1 MKKVKKIKNKHSIKR
16 QKSVTLSKIKA
27 QRSKSIKETNR
38 KRFAMI
44 EDKEGYACV
53 EADEILYAEGDD
65 KTSVVYVSEQRTFS
79 LSIPIKKTIKQ
90 LMTLNKMIA
99 ISENCIVNTN
109 HISELGENYVVVNGK
124 KLKLDQ
130 DRLKDIQNE
139 VCIINIYI
147 NC

>member
-1 MKKVKKIKNKHSIKR
+1 MKKARKIKNKYSIKR
-16 QKSVTLSKIKA
+16 QKSVTLSKIKT
-27 QRSKSIKETNR
+27 QNSKSIKETNR

-65 KTSVVYVSEQRTFS
+65 KTAVVYVSEQRTFPVS
-79 LSIPIKKTIKQ
+79 VPIKKAIKQ
-90 LMTLNKMIA
+90 LMSLNKMVT
-99 ISENCIVNTN
+99 ISENCIVNSN

-124 KLKLDQ
+124 KLKLDK

-139 VCIINIYI
+139 VCIINICI

>member
-1 MKKVKKIKNKHSIKR
+1 MKKARKIKNKYSIKR
-16 QKSVTLSKIKA
+16 QKCVTLSKIKT
-27 QRSKSIKETNR
+27 QNSKSIKETNR

-53 EADEILYAEGDD
+53 EANEILYAEGDD
-65 KTSVVYVSEQRTFS
+65 KTAVVYVSEQRTFP
-79 LSIPIKKTIKQ
+79 LSVPIKKAIKQ
-90 LMTLNKMIA
+90 LMSLNKMVT
-99 ISENCIVNTN
+99 ISENCIVNAN

-124 KLKLDQ
+124 KLKLDK

>member
-1 MKKVKKIKNKHSIKR
+1 MKKTRKIKNKYSIKR
-16 QKSVTLSKIKA
+16 QKSVTLSKIKT
-27 QRSKSIKETNR
+27 QNSKSIKETNR

-53 EADEILYAEGDD
+53 EANEILYAEGDD
-65 KTSVVYVSEQRTFS
+65 KTAVVYVSEQRTFP
-79 LSIPIKKTIKQ
+79 LSVPIKKAIKQ
-90 LMTLNKMIA
+90 LMSLNKMVT
-99 ISENCIVNTN
+99 ISENCIVNAN

-124 KLKLDQ
+124 KLKLDK

>member
-1 MKKVKKIKNKHSIKR
+1 MKEVRKIKNKHSIKR
-16 QKSVTLSKIKA
+16 QKSVILSKIKA
-27 QRSKSIKETNR
+27 QRSKSNKEANR

-53 EADEILYAEGDD
+53 EANEILYAEGDD
-65 KTSVVYVSEQRTFS
+65 KTAVVYVSEQRTFP
-79 LSIPIKKTIKQ
+79 LSVPIKKAIKQ
-90 LMTLNKMIA
+90 LMSLNKMVT
-99 ISENCIVNTN
+99 ISENCIVNAN

-124 KLKLDQ
+124 KLKLDK

>member
-1 MKKVKKIKNKHSIKR
+1 
-16 QKSVTLSKIKA
+16 
-27 QRSKSIKETNR
+27 
-38 KRFAMI
+38 MI

-53 EADEILYAEGDD
+53 EANEILYAEGDD
-65 KTSVVYVSEQRTFS
+65 KTAVVYVSEQRTFP
-79 LSIPIKKTIKQ
+79 LSVPIKKAIKQ
-90 LMTLNKMIA
+90 LMSLNKMVT

-124 KLKLDQ
+124 KLKLDK

>member
-1 MKKVKKIKNKHSIKR
+1 MKKARKIKNKYSIKR
-16 QKSVTLSKIKA
+16 QKSVTLSKIKT
-27 QRSKSIKETNR
+27 QNSKSIKETNR

-53 EADEILYAEGDD
+53 EANEILYAEGDD
-65 KTSVVYVSEQRTFS
+65 KTAVVYVSEQMS
-79 LSIPIKKTIKQ
+79 
-90 LMTLNKMIA
+90 LNKMVT
-99 ISENCIVNTN
+99 ISENCIVNAN

-124 KLKLDQ
+124 KLKLDK

-139 VCIINIYI
+139 VCIINICI

>member
-1 MKKVKKIKNKHSIKR
+1 MKKARKIKNKHSIKR
-16 QKSVTLSKIKA
+16 QKSVILSKIKA
-27 QRSKSIKETNR
+27 QRSKSIKGTNR

-44 EDKEGYACV
+44 EDKEGFACI
-53 EADEILYAEGDD
+53 EANEILYAEGDD
-65 KTSVVYVSEQRTFS
+65 KTAVVYVSEQRTFP
-79 LSIPIKKTIKQ
+79 LSVPIKKAIKQ
-90 LMTLNKMIA
+90 LMSLNKMVT
-99 ISENCIVNTN
+99 ISENCIVNAN

-124 KLKLDQ
+124 KLKLDK

>member
-1 MKKVKKIKNKHSIKR
+1 MKKARKIKNKYSIKR
-16 QKSVTLSKIKA
+16 QKSVTLSKIKT
-27 QRSKSIKETNR
+27 QNSKSIKETNR

-53 EADEILYAEGDD
+53 EANEILYAEGDD
-65 KTSVVYVSEQRTFS
+65 KTAVVYVSEQRTFP
-79 LSIPIKKTIKQ
+79 LSVPIKKAIKQ
-90 LMTLNKMIA
+90 LMSLNKMVA
-99 ISENCIVNTN
+99 ISKNCIVNAN

-124 KLKLDQ
+124 KLKLDK

>member
-1 MKKVKKIKNKHSIKR
+1 MKKARKIKNKYSIKR
-16 QKSVTLSKIKA
+16 QKSVTLSKIKT
-27 QRSKSIKETNR
+27 QNSKSIKETNR

-53 EADEILYAEGDD
+53 EANEILYAEGDG
-65 KTSVVYVSEQRTFS
+65 KTAVVYVSEQRTFP
-79 LSIPIKKTIKQ
+79 LSVPIKKAIKQ
-90 LMTLNKMIA
+90 LMSLNKMVA
-99 ISENCIVNTN
+99 ISENCIVNAN

-130 DRLKDIQNE
+130 DRLKDLQNE

>member
-1 MKKVKKIKNKHSIKR
+1 MKKARKIKNKHSIKR
-16 QKSVTLSKIKA
+16 QKSLILSKIKA
-27 QRSKSIKETNR
+27 QRSKSNKEANR

-53 EADEILYAEGDD
+53 EANEILYAEGDD

-79 LSIPIKKTIKQ
+79 LSVPIKKAIKQ
-90 LMTLNKMIA
+90 LMSLNKMIT
-99 ISENCIVNTN
+99 ISENCIVNAN

>member
-1 MKKVKKIKNKHSIKR
+1 MKKARKIKNKYSIKR
-16 QKSVTLSKIKA
+16 QKSVTLSKIKT
-27 QRSKSIKETNR
+27 QNSKSIKETNR

-53 EADEILYAEGDD
+53 EANEILYAEGDD
-65 KTSVVYVSEQRTFS
+65 KTAVVYVSEQRTFP
-79 LSIPIKKTIKQ
+79 LSVPIKKAIKQ
-90 LMTLNKMIA
+90 LMSLNKMVT

-109 HISELGENYVVVNGK
+109 YISELGENYVVVNGK
-124 KLKLDQ
+124 KLKLDK

>member
-1 MKKVKKIKNKHSIKR
+1 MKKARKIKNKYSIKR
-16 QKSVTLSKIKA
+16 QKSVTLSKIKT
-27 QRSKSIKETNR
+27 QNSKSIKETNR

-53 EADEILYAEGDD
+53 EANEILYAEGDD
-65 KTSVVYVSEQRTFS
+65 KTAVVYVSEQRTFP
-79 LSIPIKKTIKQ
+79 LS
-90 LMTLNKMIA
+90 A
-99 ISENCIVNTN
+99 ISENCIVNAN

-124 KLKLDQ
+124 KLKLDK

>member
-1 MKKVKKIKNKHSIKR
+1 MEVGDENTWFTECL
-16 QKSVTLSKIKA
+16 Q
-27 QRSKSIKETNR
+27 SIKETNR

-65 KTSVVYVSEQRTFS
+65 KTAVVYVSEQRTFP
-79 LSIPIKKTIKQ
+79 LSVPIKKAIKQ
-90 LMTLNKMIA
+90 LMSLNKMVT
-99 ISENCIVNTN
+99 ISENCIVNSN

-124 KLKLDQ
+124 KLKLDK

-139 VCIINIYI
+139 VCIINICI

>member
-1 MKKVKKIKNKHSIKR
+1 MKKARKIKNKYSIKR
-16 QKSVTLSKIKA
+16 QKSVTLSKIKT
-27 QRSKSIKETNR
+27 QNSKSIKETNR

-53 EADEILYAEGDD
+53 
-65 KTSVVYVSEQRTFS
+65 
-79 LSIPIKKTIKQ
+79 
-90 LMTLNKMIA
+90 
-99 ISENCIVNTN
+99 
-109 HISELGENYVVVNGK
+109 VVNGK
-124 KLKLDQ
+124 KLKLDK

>member
-1 MKKVKKIKNKHSIKR
+1 MKKARKIKNKYSIKR
-16 QKSVTLSKIKA
+16 QKSVTLSKIKT
-27 QRSKSIKETNR
+27 QNSKSIKETNR

-65 KTSVVYVSEQRTFS
+65 KTAVVYVSEQRTFP
-79 LSIPIKKTIKQ
+79 LSVPIKKAIKQ
-90 LMTLNKMIA
+90 LMSLNKMVT
-99 ISENCIVNTN
+99 ISENCIANSN

-124 KLKLDQ
+124 KLKLDK

-139 VCIINIYI
+139 VCIINICI

>member
-1 MKKVKKIKNKHSIKR
+1 MKEVRKIKNKHSIKR
-16 QKSVTLSKIKA
+16 QKSVILSKIKA

-53 EADEILYAEGDD
+53 EANEILYAEGDD
-65 KTSVVYVSEQRTFS
+65 KTAVVYVSEQRTFP
-79 LSIPIKKTIKQ
+79 LSVPIKKAIKQ
-90 LMTLNKMIA
+90 LMSLNKMVT
-99 ISENCIVNTN
+99 ISENCIVNAN

-124 KLKLDQ
+124 KLKLDK

>member
-1 MKKVKKIKNKHSIKR
+1 MKKARKIKNKHSIKR
-16 QKSVTLSKIKA
+16 QKSVILSKIKA
-27 QRSKSIKETNR
+27 QRSKSNKEANR

-53 EADEILYAEGDD
+53 EANEILYAEGDD
-65 KTSVVYVSEQRTFS
+65 KTSVVYVSEQRTFP
-79 LSIPIKKTIKQ
+79 LSVPIKKAIKQ
-90 LMTLNKMIA
+90 LMSLNKMIT
-99 ISENCIVNTN
+99 ISENCIVNAN

>member
-1 MKKVKKIKNKHSIKR
+1 MKKARKIKNKHSIKR
-16 QKSVTLSKIKA
+16 QKSVILSKIKA
-27 QRSKSIKETNR
+27 QRSKSNKEANR

-53 EADEILYAEGDD
+53 EANGILYAEGDD
-65 KTSVVYVSEQRTFS
+65 KTAVVYVSEQRTFP
-79 LSIPIKKTIKQ
+79 LSVPIKKAIKQ
-90 LMTLNKMIA
+90 LMSLNKMVT
-99 ISENCIVNTN
+99 ISENCIVNAN

-124 KLKLDQ
+124 KLKLDK

>member
-1 MKKVKKIKNKHSIKR
+1 MKKARKIKNKHSIKR
-16 QKSVTLSKIKA
+16 QKSVILSKIKA

-38 KRFAMI
+38 KRFTMI
-44 EDKEGYACV
+44 EDKEGFACI
-53 EADEILYAEGDD
+53 EANEILYAEGDD
-65 KTSVVYVSEQRTFS
+65 KTAVVYVSEQRTFP
-79 LSIPIKKTIKQ
+79 LSVPIKKAIKQ
-90 LMTLNKMIA
+90 LMSLNNMVT
-99 ISENCIVNTN
+99 ISENCIVNAN

-130 DRLKDIQNE
+130 DRLKDLQNE

>member
-53 EADEILYAEGDD
+53 EADEILYAEGND
-65 KTSVVYVSEQRTFS
+65 KTSVVYVSEQRTFP

>member
-1 MKKVKKIKNKHSIKR
+1 MKKARKIKNKYSIKR
-16 QKSVTLSKIKA
+16 QKSVTLSKIKT
-27 QRSKSIKETNR
+27 QNSKSIKETNR

-65 KTSVVYVSEQRTFS
+65 KTAVVYVSEQRTFP
-79 LSIPIKKTIKQ
+79 LSVPIKKAIKQ
-90 LMTLNKMIA
+90 LMSLNKMVT
-99 ISENCIVNTN
+99 ISENCIVNAN

-124 KLKLDQ
+124 KLKLDK

-139 VCIINIYI
+139 VCQINIYI

>member
-1 MKKVKKIKNKHSIKR
+1 MKKARKIKNKYSIKR
-16 QKSVTLSKIKA
+16 QKSVTLSKIKT
-27 QRSKSIKETNR
+27 QNSKSIKETNR

-53 EADEILYAEGDD
+53 EANEILYAEGDD
-65 KTSVVYVSEQRTFS
+65 KTAVVYVSEQRTFP
-79 LSIPIKKTIKQ
+79 LSVPIKKAIKQ
-90 LMTLNKMIA
+90 LMSLNKMVT
-99 ISENCIVNTN
+99 ISENRIVNAN

-124 KLKLDQ
+124 KLKLDK

>member
-27 QRSKSIKETNR
+27 QRSKYIKETNR

-65 KTSVVYVSEQRTFS
+65 KTSVVYVSEQRTFP

>member
-1 MKKVKKIKNKHSIKR
+1 MKKARKIKNKYSIKR
-16 QKSVTLSKIKA
+16 QKSVTLSKIKT
-27 QRSKSIKETNR
+27 QNSKSIKETNR

-53 EADEILYAEGDD
+53 EANEILYAEGDD
-65 KTSVVYVSEQRTFS
+65 KTAVVYVSEQRTFP
-79 LSIPIKKTIKQ
+79 LSVPIKKAIKQ
-90 LMTLNKMIA
+90 LMSLNKMVT

-124 KLKLDQ
+124 KLKLDK

>member
-1 MKKVKKIKNKHSIKR
+1 MKEVRKIKNKHSIKG
-16 QKSVTLSKIKA
+16 QKNVILSKIKV

-44 EDKEGYACV
+44 EDKEGYSCV
-53 EADEILYAEGDD
+53 EANEILYAEGDD
-65 KTSVVYVSEQRTFS
+65 KTAVVYVSEQRTFP
-79 LSIPIKKTIKQ
+79 LSVSIKKAIKQ
-90 LMTLNKMIA
+90 LMSLNNMIT
-99 ISENCIVNTN
+99 ISENCIVNAN

-130 DRLKDIQNE
+130 DRLKDLQNE

>member
-1 MKKVKKIKNKHSIKR
+1 MKKARKIKNKYSIKR
-16 QKSVTLSKIKA
+16 QKCVTLSKIKT
-27 QRSKSIKETNR
+27 QNSKSIKETNR

-53 EADEILYAEGDD
+53 EANEILYAEGDD
-65 KTSVVYVSEQRTFS
+65 KTAVVYVSEQRTFP
-79 LSIPIKKTIKQ
+79 LSVPIKKAIKQ
-90 LMTLNKMIA
+90 LMSLNKMVT

-124 KLKLDQ
+124 KLKLDK